1 MTEKKYRP
9 DPCLSKASFHS
20 WVIGD
25 QETDVYASEKKT
37 KRAEAGGSSEE
48 LAVRGVGFAPAL
60 SEHTEIKTFKGI

>member
-1 MTEKKYRP
+1 MTEKKHRP

-25 QETDVYASEKKT
+25 SGNRCLCIEKKT
-37 KRAEAGGSSEE
+37 KRAEAGGGSEE
-48 LAVRGVGFAPAL
+48 LAVWGVGFAPAV